1 MSVNPHDD
9 YEKLA
14 KLLYPSIE
22 ASGNV
27 YYGQTRK
34 LTLDEVLKRNSLGF
48 DSHIES
54 FYNDNGYYDSYFCW
68 RLGSLHGSILVDP
81 FVDSITVNNFSV
93 DFIKRILYADS
104 EEIIYDNNLIYAQH
118 LEDSNTLHTSTIPIF
133 GTIFAKYRLDKHST
147 TITNELNS
155 GSYDS
160 YEFDVEP
167 VLDGIYV
174 TDDFN
179 PVNSIDDNISER
191 HFYIS
196 KENGIDYLYIQILT
210 SKDTSKILTFTA
222 LKDSEIS
229 LSMGQPSDGFR
240 VVEYRVSQGGVFPD
254 TWETYHYDW
263 IATAAP
269 TGPISLSSGQRIQFR
284 SDIEN
289 AVLFNNTEYC
299 LKFVINSGKVF
310 VSGSCMSMCHPDIDE
325 STITSLENYAL
336 YGLFSGVE
344 NMYGTPMLP
353 NIRKLGIGCYN
364 SMFSNC
370 TSLTVAPKLKSSVTY
385 DTDHIDNSYCYS
397 NMFNGCISL
406 VSPPKMMGYDSTD
419 QDYHSGVG
427 TCHNMFVGCK
437 NLKSSP
443 VIRYKTLDSY
453 SCYQMFS
460 GCSSLKIIQ
469 CGAKYILNS
478 ATTLWVNN
486 VPSKGTFIKS
496 SANYYSNVNGIPTGW
511 TSITKDDEYFA
522 VHKDPEVGFR
532 IDKHI
537 PNGNYKNDYLVTS
550 GTDSETNGRGYI
562 DSHSNTLGNMECS
575 FDENGTH
582 KMNTYNS
589 DGSFNQEIWG
599 YKSFNSPVQFRNG
612 IYGETAKLIA
622 STAPHCT
629 ELSGFTGYGG
639 GSLPIIKEY
648 RTELKGNEYN
658 DSNTFISIASLFTDK
673 IRNVANM
680 PGNTDDKPN
689 EPCYLIQSSICA
701 CDNYSVSSDSYS
713 KIISN
718 PDTFTADD
726 FSNIACVCVKNRSD
740 YIIQHNSHWNTYTYT
755 KAVEYSIALGANE
768 ASIIVT
774 DAPVRRS
781 NIVLTSHNTFIDG
794 SLRYAF
800 NPINYNISRQVYN
813 CNILPR
819 PASLKGIYFTVAT
832 SSSISD
838 YRLYGLEAKCS
849 YGKYL
854 IFFAN
859 IESSG
864 GAHRDASCMFTLKYS
879 ALQDLAALES
889 LTLSNDKYIVNI
901 PASNNYIYS
910 NNSYGPV
917 ANSECT
923 YLECSDD
930 VYPII
935 NKKIASTPFGTT
947 ANYNSTIVKFGEFQS
962 SDYQAFRS
970 QIGLFFI
977 FENISFFVPETATW
991 TRNGLIFESDTYYS
1005 TNTGFGELSTAMLQK
1020 HCATIIIDAYDSSSA
1035 KYGAIKYRTYIGKMI
1050 FDIYCYK
1057 KSNQFFNF
1065 SARIINSNL
1074 TNTQMMTS
1082 SVSDIYL
1089 YDSSQ
1094 NTISSVYT
1102 LTTFNGNDK
1111 PYYTNQCGNGI
1122 ITAQY
1127 DTNTIVRNATIKI
1140 MVGNYYSDAMYFAN
1154 SWYPVK

>member
-118 LEDSNTLHTSTIPIF
+118 WEDSNTLHTSTIPIF

-147 TITNELNS
+147 TITNELNN

-167 VLDGIYV
+167 VLDGLYV

-196 KENGIDYLYIQILT
+196 KENDIDYLYIQILT
-210 SKDTSKILTFTA
+210 SKDTGKILTFTA

-240 VVEYRVSQGGVFPD
+240 VVEYRVLQGGVFPD
-254 TWETYHYDW
+254 IWETYHYDW

-269 TGPISLSSGQRIQFR
+269 TGHISLSSGQRIQFR
-284 SDIEN
+284 SDIKN

-419 QDYHSGVG
+419 QNYHSGVG

-486 VPSKGTFIKS
+486 IPSKGTFIKS

-562 DSHSNTLGNMECS
+562 DSHSNTLGNMERS

-582 KMNTYNS
+582 KMNTYNP

-612 IYGETAKLIA
+612 LYGEDWSVYTFDYSTNPQVNQKSVVISKDADTSA
-622 STAPHCT
+622 SIQIYKSSSYMAGVTNSVI
-629 ELSGFTGYGG
+629 LSSTKP
-639 GSLPIIKEY
+639 SLTY
-648 RTELKGNEYN
+648 
-658 DSNTFISIASLFTDK
+658 
-673 IRNVANM
+673 
-680 PGNTDDKPN
+680 
-689 EPCYLIQSSICA
+689 
-701 CDNYSVSSDSYS
+701 SSD
-713 KIISN
+713 
-718 PDTFTADD
+718 DVTAT
-726 FSNIACVCVKNRSD
+726 IEVKSTGD
-740 YIIQHNSHWNTYTYT
+740 QYGH
-755 KAVEYSIALGANE
+755 V
-768 ASIIVT
+768 
-774 DAPVRRS
+774 D
-781 NIVLTSHNTFIDG
+781 
-794 SLRYAF
+794 
-800 NPINYNISRQVYN
+800 
-813 CNILPR
+813 
-819 PASLKGIYFTVAT
+819 
-832 SSSISD
+832 SSSIQLNANTIKLATDNTYIDLDNDSMYINNVPILSNYITNTNSSGFNIGAYYILLLNISD
-838 YRLYGLEAKCS
+838 TVPLFSKLRVNRTWDYTYGWRLSIPHKSGSITSQPVTGVKQLSIDYSASITSNIMSASSLYGVEFK
-849 YGKYL
+849 
-854 IFFAN
+854 I
-859 IESSG
+859 
-864 GAHRDASCMFTLKYS
+864 
-879 ALQDLAALES
+879 
-889 LTLSNDKYIVNI
+889 LTPLV
-901 PASNNYIYS
+901 
-910 NNSYGPV
+910 
-917 ANSECT
+917 
-923 YLECSDD
+923 
-930 VYPII
+930 
-935 NKKIASTPFGTT
+935 
-947 ANYNSTIVKFGEFQS
+947 
-962 SDYQAFRS
+962 
-970 QIGLFFI
+970 
-977 FENISFFVPETATW
+977 
-991 TRNGLIFESDTYYS
+991 
-1005 TNTGFGELSTAMLQK
+1005 
-1020 HCATIIIDAYDSSSA
+1020 SSSTS
-1035 KYGAIKYRTYIGKMI
+1035 K
-1050 FDIYCYK
+1050 C
-1057 KSNQFFNF
+1057 
-1065 SARIINSNL
+1065 IIAVC
-1074 TNTQMMTS
+1074 TREPGE
-1082 SVSDIYL
+1082 Y
-1089 YDSSQ
+1089 
-1094 NTISSVYT
+1094 
-1102 LTTFNGNDK
+1102 
-1111 PYYTNQCGNGI
+1111 
-1122 ITAQY
+1122 
-1127 DTNTIVRNATIKI
+1127 
-1140 MVGNYYSDAMYFAN
+1140 
-1154 SWYPVK
+1154 